1 MGFTLQF
8 ARYLIYISYMLSNF
22 EENILKAH
30 KKIQFRGVLFAK
42 IGRVYCVEQQL
53 IIEDN

>member
-1 MGFTLQF
+1 
-8 ARYLIYISYMLSNF
+8 MLSNF